1 MTKRIEY
8 IDAMRGFTMLLV
20 VYSHIL
26 LFGYSDSLIRDNE
39 ILSFNRF
46 FLTFRMPLF
55 FFISGFILFKKDI
68 IWNLPTCW
76 SFLKKKAK
84 IQLIPTTFFFILY
97 VFLFNFS
104 FYDSLVDIY
113 KAGYWFTLALFE
125 YFCLYTLIRYICHK
139 LKRETGIDALLL
151 ICAFL
156 LWGIT
161 PTSLQHLHCYNPV
174 TCGILSIAQMK
185 YFIFFILGT
194 LIKKHFDKVQQI
206 LDNGKIT
213 AFGILFLFLM
223 TCIVW
228 HYECE
233 QNPFCRYIYFF
244 LSGGLGLILVFA
256 FFRKYQDSLTQ
267 NTKLGRI
274 LQYIGRRTLD
284 IYLLHYFFL
293 PRNLKP
299 IGEFF
304 INNANPTLEFVFST
318 IIAIIVIGACLLM
331 SNIIRISPILAHYLF
346 GVKLEK
352 SN

>member
-26 LFGYSDSLIRDNE
+26 FFGYLIRDNE
-39 ILSFNRF
+39 TLSFNRF
-46 FLTFRMPLF
+46 IVTFYMPLF

-68 IWNLPTCW
+68 IWDSSNCW
-76 SFLKKKAK
+76 RFLKKKAK
-84 IQLIPTTFFFILY
+84 ALLIPTAFFFIVY

-104 FYDSLVDIY
+104 FYDSLINDY
-113 KAGYWFTLALFE
+113 KIGYWFTLALFE
-125 YFCLYTLIRYICHK
+125 YFCVYTLIRYICHK
-139 LKRETGIDALLL
+139 LKRETGIDVLLL
-151 ICAFL
+151 ICALFL
-156 LWGIT
+156 CGIT

-174 TCGILSIAQMK
+174 PCGILGVSQMK

-194 LIKKHFDKVQQI
+194 LTKKHFDKVQQI

-223 TCIVW
+223 TCFVW

-233 QNPFCRYIYFF
+233 QNPFCKYTYFF
-244 LSGGLGLILVFA
+244 LSGGLGLMLVFA

-267 NTKLGRI
+267 KTKLGKI
-274 LQYIGRRTLD
+274 LQYTGRRTLD

-299 IGEFF
+299 IGDFF
-304 INNANPTLEFVFST
+304 INNVNPTLEFVFST
-318 IIAIIVIGACLLM
+318 IIAIIVIGICLLM

-352 SN
+352 